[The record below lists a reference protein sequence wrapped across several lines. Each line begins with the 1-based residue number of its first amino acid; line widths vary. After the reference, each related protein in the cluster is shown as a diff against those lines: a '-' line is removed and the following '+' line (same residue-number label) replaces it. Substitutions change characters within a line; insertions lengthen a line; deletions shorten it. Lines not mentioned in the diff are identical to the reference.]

1 MSLTNPWYDM
11 VSARAAGLLAEAS
24 FSPFKHTVMN
34 GSAREMLVAQFLR
47 PFLPSYVGIGSGEI
61 INHLGQRSRQVD
73 VILYLKDNIP
83 PALLPDGY
91 TGIFPWE
98 SVIATIE
105 VKSTLNSE
113 EAVASL
119 LNALSVNLCVAG
131 ISGTKEARSN
141 DRTLPET
148 SRPIAPP
155 ASFLFA
161 FKSDKKSSKK
171 SGDGPEW
178 KRLNDCAIKANNE
191 ANAAHKVLSSGK
203 SLTKKKAAEL
213 ERIRNLYNPSYKL
226 DDGNEAS
233 CGFSNKLRG
242 VCVGSKEWSYLP
254 TGIQEIG
261 KPGQYAQQFWSVN
274 SICNTPFS
282 HHLGQRPAGNEGEY
296 MVRFLIELLKI
307 SEFMRTARAIYRMDR
322 YLAIP

>member
-11 VSARAAGLLAEAS
+11 VSARAAGLLTEAS

-47 PFLPSYVGIGSGEI
+47 PFLPSYVGIGSGEV

-73 VILYLKDNIP
+73 VILYLKDNIS
-83 PALLPDGY
+83 PALLSDGY
-91 TGIFPWE
+91 TGVFPWE
-98 SVIATIE
+98 CVIATIE
-105 VKSTLNSE
+105 VKSTLNAE

-119 LNALSVNLCVAG
+119 LNALSVNLCTAG
-131 ISGTKEARSN
+131 FSGAREVRSN

-161 FKSDKKSSKK
+161 FNSDKKASKTP
-171 SGDGPEW
+171 GDGPEW
-178 KRLNDCAIKANNE
+178 ERLNYCAEKAQSE
-191 ANAAHKVLSSGK
+191 ADAAHKTLTSGK
-203 SLTKKKAAEL
+203 SITKKMTAKL
-213 ERIRNLYNPSYKL
+213 ERVMHMYNPSYKL
-226 DDGNEAS
+226 EDGTDAS

-242 VCVGSKEWSYLP
+242 ICVGSKEWSYLP
-254 TGIQEIG
+254 TAIKEIG
-261 KPGQYAQQFWSVN
+261 KPGQYTQPFWSVHSVSN
-274 SICNTPFS
+274 MPYS
-282 HHLGQRPAGNEGEY
+282 HHLGQKPAGHEGEY

-307 SEFMRTARAIYRMDR
+307 SEFMRTARSIYRMDR
-322 YLAIP
+322 YLAIS